1 MSYYN
6 MCKHALCF
14 GILSAISLDAHSAL
28 SYPYA
33 RAGEKIV
40 VPSPHIQIPKS
51 LHSPVVPRSNVH
63 LEHSQVQK
71 GPDKPIVAEGAFV
84 CAVATFYNIPCK
96 DDWVSIYEPYGEN
109 HPYALGGIY
118 LIEPNTHRTW
128 LTSSAHPKE
137 VPMDRL
143 RYYEK
148 SLTFFRDQSFTHHF
162 WCNGKHLIPKTIAA
176 IERFSTPVIIHDI
189 SEISDGFV
197 NKKLFEKFMQDRM
210 WSFAN
215 DLVKSEVL
223 LQRGGLY
230 SDIGLEQK
238 QDLSSYFRQYEGF
251 VFADRAYAAKMGSPF
266 LNATLNLM
274 KQMPG
279 ILKNLSVRHDSITL
293 LRFMA
298 YHAWKI
304 VLAQGNIPKSQFVKA
319 NFDQNFNHH
328 GLDSWFAYLNKL
340 TPDYISVD
348 E

>member
-1 MSYYN
+1 
-6 MCKHALCF
+6 
-14 GILSAISLDAHSAL
+14 
-28 SYPYA
+28 
-33 RAGEKIV
+33 
-40 VPSPHIQIPKS
+40 
-51 LHSPVVPRSNVH
+51 
-63 LEHSQVQK
+63 
-71 GPDKPIVAEGAFV
+71 
-84 CAVATFYNIPCK
+84 
-96 DDWVSIYEPYGEN
+96 
-109 HPYALGGIY
+109 
-118 LIEPNTHRTW
+118 

-137 VPMDRL
+137 VPRNRL

-148 SLTFFRDQSFTHHF
+148 SLTFYKDQSFTHHF

-197 NKKLFEKFMQDRM
+197 NKKLFEKFMHDSM

-274 KQMPG
+274 QQMPV
-279 ILKNLSVRHDSITL
+279 ILKNFSVRPDSITL
-293 LRFMA
+293 LRFIA

-319 NFDQNFNHH
+319 NFDQNFNYH
-328 GLDSWFAYLNKL
+328 
-340 TPDYISVD
+340 
-348 E
+348 